1 MSLSAP
7 VRLVDL
13 SLPIR
18 DKSFDPQEQRIEYF
32 DHRQV
37 ARSRAKAYGIQLDA
51 LPLPGVHSAMERVSL
66 STHAGTHVDAPI
78 HYGPTSEG
86 KPARTIDQMP
96 LEWFYGPGVVLDF
109 SDRAAN
115 DVIVPSDLEAALA
128 RIGHRLSPGEIVLIR
143 TDRWRDFDRPDF
155 ALRHPGMGR
164 EATLWLVERGIRMM
178 GTDGWGWDIPI
189 PTMVER
195 LKGGDRAAFFPGHYA
210 GREREYCHAEKLAR
224 LDALPATGFQVA
236 LFPVLIEGASGGW
249 CRPVA
254 FVPA

>member
-1 MSLSAP
+1 MSFAAP

-18 DKSFDPQEQRIEYF
+18 NESFDPQEQRIEYF

-37 ARSRAKAYGIQLDA
+37 ARGRAKAYGIQLDD
-51 LPLPGVHSAMERVSL
+51 LPLPGVHAAMERVSL

-109 SDRAAN
+109 SDRAAGY
-115 DVIVPSDLEAALA
+115 VIVPADLDAALA

-189 PTMVER
+189 PTMVEK
-195 LKGGDRAAFFPGHYA
+195 LKRGDRAAFFPGHYA

-224 LDALPATGFQVA
+224 LDALPASGFQVA